1 MSEPI
6 VKEAGFVRTR
16 KQKSLT
22 VLAQGIKL
30 PGALQRLSTSSG
42 VFKRH
47 FQKLPRVHSGMMWR
61 LVSCTLC
68 LFVSSQLTLW
78 SVGATADELDGEVKI
93 EVLFKPETCTPR
105 SKRGDLVNAHYDGYL
120 AKDGSQFYC
129 SRSDKAGHPQWFVL
143 GVGQVIKGLDIGMED
158 MCPGE
163 KRKITV
169 PSALAFG
176 EHGKGPV
183 PPNATVVFEV
193 EVYSVSRGPR
203 SMEAFK
209 HMDID
214 KDRSLTKA
222 EVKEY
227 LKLEYEK
234 GGKPRDDPFYEKIMA
249 DIFSKTD
256 QDRDGLITAKEYN
269 IYEHDEL

>member
-1 MSEPI
+1 
-6 VKEAGFVRTR
+6 
-16 KQKSLT
+16 
-22 VLAQGIKL
+22 
-30 PGALQRLSTSSG
+30 
-42 VFKRH
+42 
-47 FQKLPRVHSGMMWR
+47 MMWR
-61 LVSCTLC
+61 IVSCTMW
-68 LFVSSQLTLW
+68 LFVSAQLSLLCVW
-78 SVGATADELDGEVKI
+78 AAESEPDDQVKI
-93 EVLFKPETCTPR
+93 EVLFKPEECSQK
-105 SKRGDLVNAHYDGYL
+105 SKRGDLVNVHYDGYL

-129 SRSDKAGHPQWFVL
+129 SRSDKTGHPQWFVH
-143 GVGQVIKGLDIGMED
+143 GVGQVIKGLDLGMVE

-169 PSALAFG
+169 PPALAFG
-176 EHGKGPV
+176 EKGKDPV

-209 HMDID
+209 QMDLD
-214 KDRSLTKA
+214 QDRSLTKA

-234 GGKPRDDPFYEKIMA
+234 GGKPRDDAFYEKIMA
-249 DIFSKTD
+249 DIFRKSDKD
-256 QDRDGLITAKEYN
+256 SDGHISSKEYN

>member
-1 MSEPI
+1 
-6 VKEAGFVRTR
+6 
-16 KQKSLT
+16 
-22 VLAQGIKL
+22 
-30 PGALQRLSTSSG
+30 
-42 VFKRH
+42 
-47 FQKLPRVHSGMMWR
+47 MWR

-68 LFVSSQLTLW
+68 LLVSFQLSLW
-78 SVGATADELDGEVKI
+78 TVWAAEDEPDGEVKI
-93 EVLFKPETCTPR
+93 EVLFKPETCTPK
-105 SKRGDLVNAHYDGYL
+105 SKRGDLINAHYDGYL

-143 GVGQVIKGLDIGMED
+143 GVGQVIKGLDIGMDD

-169 PSALAFG
+169 PPSLAFG
-176 EHGKGPV
+176 TKGKDPV
-183 PPNATVVFEV
+183 PPNATVIFEV
-193 EVYSVSRGPR
+193 EVYAVSRGPR

-209 HMDID
+209 NMDAD
-214 KDRSLTKA
+214 KDRTLTKE

-234 GGKPRDDPFYEKIMA
+234 KEGKPRDDAYLQKIMD
-249 DIFSKTD
+249 DIFYKND
-256 QDRDGLITAKEYN
+256 QDKDGLISSKEYN